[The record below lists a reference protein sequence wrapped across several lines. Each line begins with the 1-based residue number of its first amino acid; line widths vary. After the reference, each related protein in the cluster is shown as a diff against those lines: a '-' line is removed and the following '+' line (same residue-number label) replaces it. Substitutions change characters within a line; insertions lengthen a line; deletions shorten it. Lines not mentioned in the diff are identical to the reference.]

1 MMADYYPYNFGGL
14 PEENSS
20 PDSSRFVI
28 LPVGYEATTTYG
40 KGTKRGPA
48 AIIDASRNMELYDEE
63 LRSEPFLHG
72 IHTAGDLLF
81 HSIVPEA
88 MVETVEEAAAGFV
101 SKGKCLISLGGEHS
115 ISYPLFEAH
124 RKHYGNI
131 GVLQIDAHLDLRESY
146 EGTPF
151 SHAAVMRRICEKTRD
166 IVQVGIRSYSVEE
179 ADFIKGGPTRIF
191 WARDIV
197 SSDDWIEKVVSLLP
211 EKVYLTVDVDGLDP
225 SIMPATGTPEPGG
238 MGYYQTLKLL
248 RTFAEKRTIVG
259 ADFVELAPIPGHP
272 ASDFLVS
279 KLIYKTIGY
288 IGGAGK

>member
-1 MMADYYPYNFGGL
+1 MVIAVDFDGTIVEHRYPRIGAEIPFAVETLKLIQTELKHTLILWTVREGELLEEAMKFCTDRGLYFYAINSNEPGSRKGEHSRKIVADLYLDDRNFGGL

-28 LPVGYEATTTYG
+28 LPVGYEATTTSG

-115 ISYPLFEAH
+115 ISSLYRSAKEA
-124 RKHYGNI
+124 
-131 GVLQIDAHLDLRESY
+131 LR
-146 EGTPF
+146 
-151 SHAAVMRRICEKTRD
+151 
-166 IVQVGIRSYSVEE
+166 
-179 ADFIKGGPTRIF
+179 
-191 WARDIV
+191 
-197 SSDDWIEKVVSLLP
+197 
-211 EKVYLTVDVDGLDP
+211 
-225 SIMPATGTPEPGG
+225 
-238 MGYYQTLKLL
+238 
-248 RTFAEKRTIVG
+248 
-259 ADFVELAPIPGHP
+259 
-272 ASDFLVS
+272 
-279 KLIYKTIGY
+279 
-288 IGGAGK
+288 

>member
-1 MMADYYPYNFGGL
+1 MADYYPYNFGGL
-14 PEENSS
+14 PEENC
-20 PDSSRFVI
+20 DLGSSRFVI

-48 AIIDASRNMELYDEE
+48 AIIEASRNMELYDEE

-81 HSIVPEA
+81 HSIAPEEMLA
-88 MVETVEEAAAGFV
+88 TVEEAAAGFI
-101 SKGKCLISLGGEHS
+101 SKGKCLLSLGGEHS
-115 ISYPLFEAH
+115 ISYPLYEAH
-124 RKHYGNI
+124 RKKFGDI

-151 SHAAVMRRICEKTRD
+151 SHAAVMRRISEKTRD

-179 ADFIKGGPTRIF
+179 ADFIKSSPTRIF
-191 WARDIV
+191 WAKDIV
-197 SSDDWIEKVVSLLP
+197 SNDEWIEKAVSLLP
-211 EKVYLTVDVDGLDP
+211 EKVYLTADVDGLDP

-248 RTFAEKRTIVG
+248 RTLAEKRTIVG
-259 ADFVELAPIPGHP
+259 ADFVELAPIPGLP

-279 KLIYKTIGY
+279 KLIYKTVGY